1 MNELFQLFASLS
13 AGIATTAAFLFAAGL
28 FLSIRMESSPV
39 QEPVERKSIPILFR
53 IFLPFAPNFYPLVN
67 SRLFASP
74 LTETRESL
82 LMAGYDQTLSAE
94 RFLALRLLMGA
105 AGIVLTILAVS
116 ARQPSAALLCVL
128 IFLLYPSAWLK
139 SLIRKR
145 HLSILKALPNLLD
158 LLTLS
163 VEAGKDFLTA
173 LREITARRANDAL
186 NEELIR
192 TLHEIQLGKARQTAL
207 KEMGLRVR
215 QPDLISVLNAI
226 IQADELGV
234 SIGQLLRIQG
244 DQLRAKRFARA
255 EKLANEAPVKILFPV
270 VLFIFPAVF
279 LILMGPILSQAMKA
293 LFNS

>member
-1 MNELFQLFASLS
+1 MSNLYQLFASLS
-13 AGIATTAAFLFAAGL
+13 AGISVATAFLFAGGL
-28 FLSIRMESSPV
+28 FLSIRMESIPV
-39 QEPVERKSIPILFR
+39 QDEPERKSIPIIFR
-53 IFLPFAPNFYPLVN
+53 LFLPFAPNVYPLMKM
-67 SRLFASP
+67 RIFASI
-74 LTETRESL
+74 LAQTRDFL
-82 LMAGYDQTLSAE
+82 IMAGYEQTMSAE
-94 RFLALRLLMGA
+94 HFLAVRILMSISGA
-105 AGIVLTILAVS
+105 VLTILALS
-116 ARQPSAALLCVL
+116 AKQPSIALLCVL
-128 IFLLYPSAWLK
+128 IFILYPSAWLK
-139 SLIRKR
+139 SQIRKR

-163 VEAGKDFLTA
+163 VEAGRDFLTA
-173 LREITARRANDAL
+173 LREITERRANDPL

-207 KEMGLRVR
+207 KEMGNRVR
-215 QPDLISVLNAI
+215 QPELTSVLNAI

-270 VLFIFPAVF
+270 VIFIFPAVF
-279 LILMGPILSQAMKA
+279 LILMGPILSQAMRA